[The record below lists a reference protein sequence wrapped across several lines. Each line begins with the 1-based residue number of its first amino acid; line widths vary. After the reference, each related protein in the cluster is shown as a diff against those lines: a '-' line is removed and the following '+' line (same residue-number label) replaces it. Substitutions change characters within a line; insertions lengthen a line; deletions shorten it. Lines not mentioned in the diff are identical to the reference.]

1 VRESWTVAASYEAYV
16 GRWSRLV
23 APEFLRWLEVPPGGL
38 WLDVGC
44 GTGALTA
51 AILSQVDPTEVVG
64 VDPSEEFL
72 ADAAAQVTDPR
83 ATFRVGDAASLP
95 ELPDGRFDATVSA
108 LALNFVPEPHRA
120 MTELVRVTRPGGLV
134 AAYVWDYAE
143 RMDLIRHFWTAAVH
157 LDPAAAHLDEAV
169 RFPLCRPAPLR
180 ELWTAAE
187 LLGVDV
193 RPVDVPTPFA
203 DFDDYWAPF
212 LGGQGPAPAYATS
225 LPEARRRSLADLL
238 RARLPAGPD
247 GSIQLSARAWAVR
260 GAVPTVLTHSPHD
273 D

>member
-1 VRESWTVAASYEAYV
+1 MVHESWTVAASYDAYV

-23 APEFLRWLEVPPGGL
+23 APEFLRWLDAPPGGR

-51 AILSQVDPTEVVG
+51 ALLGEVAPASVVG

-72 ADAAAQVTDPR
+72 AAAAARVTDVR
-83 ATFRVGDAASLP
+83 ATFRTGDATSMPAFP
-95 ELPDGRFDATVSA
+95 EGRFDAVVSA
-108 LALNFVPEPHRA
+108 LALNFVPEPSRA
-120 MTELVRVTRPGGLV
+120 MAELVRVTRPGGLV

-143 RMDLIRHFWTAAVH
+143 GMELIRHFWSAAAH
-157 LDPAAAHLDEAV
+157 LDPVAADLDEAV

-180 ELWTAAE
+180 ELWTGAG
-187 LLGVDV
+187 LVDVAV

-212 LGGQGPAPAYATS
+212 LGGQGPAPAYAMS
-225 LPEARRRSLADLL
+225 LPEARRRSLGDLL
-238 RARLPAGPD
+238 RARLPTGPD

-260 GAVPTVLTHSPHD
+260 GDVPGVID
-273 D
+273 A